1 MRKGKILIMEKQK
14 IHRDMTI
21 EDIFYCHP
29 QKSQKLAQELTNIG
43 LSCVGCSSAS
53 FETIESGL
61 LSHGMGEEDIVNLVK
76 RLNDI
81 LEEEVDAS
89 KVSITK
95 KAAKKFIEICEGE
108 GKSGYHLYLSE
119 QAAGCSGFEY
129 VLDFAKEI
137 KKGDVVF
144 FQHGLNVLISKHQEE
159 RLLGSEIDFVDG
171 LQGAGFKVS
180 NPNAKSSCGCGSSHG
195 Y

>member
-1 MRKGKILIMEKQK
+1 MCKGKVLIMEKQK
-14 IHRDMTI
+14 IHREMTI

-43 LSCVGCSSAS
+43 LSCVGCSAAS

-61 LSHGMGEEDIVNLVK
+61 MSHGMGDKEIDALIE
-76 RLNDI
+76 RLNKIID
-81 LEEEVDAS
+81 EKVDLT
-89 KVSITK
+89 KVSITEI
-95 KAAKKFIEICEGE
+95 AAKKFLQICEGE
-108 GKSGYHLYLSE
+108 GKAGYHLYLSE
-119 QAAGCSGFEY
+119 KAAGCSGFEY

-137 KKGDVVF
+137 KDKDIAF
-144 FQHGLNVLISKHQEE
+144 TEHGVSVLINKNQEE
-159 RLLGSEIDFVDG
+159 RLLGCEIDFVDG